1 MMEFDNFYKW
11 YSTIDLCDP
20 MIGSYEKIIEFNS
33 NEKEVLKFDFEL
45 KAKSKFKAYI
55 KNIFNYS
62 IKLKSYRGKPIK
74 CNDDEEEDDENN
86 MIYTFLDKGVYS
98 IEIRLNDKITK
109 DVIYLEIY
117 CYEELNDNNMIYNNI
132 INIGKNFSD
141 VYLENNFIQDFINKF
156 YFFIKNN
163 DLDIFGVPNKND
175 KYFNSREIKLNFFV
189 NYYNTKKGYYSE
201 IIYKYNWTYLWIVD
215 SKYEYDD
222 YYNILTKY
230 GNCRCYRNSG
240 NFVFSHFNFE
250 FKNNIFN
257 GNITKN
263 EINWSE
269 KIKYEKKEMI
279 GAILGNIQYLI
290 DKDKKR
296 IVNKN
301 IDIVYLMDS
310 TGSMGEEVKIASNL
324 LIKHAQSL
332 YKNNPEYDFQF
343 GFVYYNDPIDANT
356 DYNDYLFTINKRY

>member
-1 MMEFDNFYKW
+1 M
-11 YSTIDLCDP
+11 
-20 MIGSYEKIIEFNS
+20 
-33 NEKEVLKFDFEL
+33 
-45 KAKSKFKAYI
+45 
-55 KNIFNYS
+55 
-62 IKLKSYRGKPIK
+62 
-74 CNDDEEEDDENN
+74 
-86 MIYTFLDKGVYS
+86 
-98 IEIRLNDKITK
+98 
-109 DVIYLEIY
+109 
-117 CYEELNDNNMIYNNI
+117 
-132 INIGKNFSD
+132 INI
-141 VYLENNFIQDFINKF
+141 LTQENLNK
-156 YFFIKNN
+156 I
-163 DLDIFGVPNKND
+163 
-175 KYFNSREIKLNFFV
+175 FFV

-215 SKYEYDD
+215 SKYD

-240 NFVFSHFNFE
+240 NLVFSHFNFE

-290 DKDKKR
+290 NKDKER

-310 TGSMGEEVKIASNL
+310 TGSIGDEVKIASNL
-324 LIKHAQSL
+324 LIQHAQSL
-332 YKNNPEYDFQF
+332 YKNNPEKNFQF
-343 GFVYYNDPIDANT
+343 GFVYYNDPIDVNT
-356 DYNDYLFTINKRY
+356 DYNDYLQLTKDINKVGRFCDNWKIQDGGDLSEDWVGGYNLSINGINWRNGKRIIVHVCDAPAHGKKYSKNENDNHKEEKYDIELDNMMKECAMKNIEIIGIYIKMIMQKNVLKSVKNI